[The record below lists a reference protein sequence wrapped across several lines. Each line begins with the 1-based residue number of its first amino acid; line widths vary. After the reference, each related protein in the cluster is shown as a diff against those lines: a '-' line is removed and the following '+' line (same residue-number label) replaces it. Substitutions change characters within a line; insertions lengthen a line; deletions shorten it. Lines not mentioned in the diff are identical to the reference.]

1 MIVAGLTGGI
11 ASGKST
17 VSALF
22 EAAGAIVIDADK
34 IAREVVK
41 KGLPAWRAVVD
52 HFGREILRPDGE
64 IDRPR
69 LADIVFNQA
78 SAKRALNRIV
88 HPYVAEETAS
98 RLKRIA
104 MNSPDAI
111 VILDVPLLFEAGL
124 EKGLAEV
131 IVVYAPQATQL
142 QRLKARDNLT
152 DTQALSRINSQMSI
166 EDKKNRG
173 TIVIDNSSDKNS
185 TRKQALDVFRRLQE
199 KDRQV

>member
-1 MIVAGLTGGI
+1 
-11 ASGKST
+11 
-17 VSALF
+17 
-22 EAAGAIVIDADK
+22 
-34 IAREVVK
+34 
-41 KGLPAWRAVVD
+41 
-52 HFGREILRPDGE
+52 
-64 IDRPR
+64 
-69 LADIVFNQA
+69 
-78 SAKRALNRIV
+78 
-88 HPYVAEETAS
+88 
-98 RLKRIA
+98 

-124 EKGLAEV
+124 EQGLAEV

-166 EDKKNRG
+166 EEKKTKA
-173 TIVIDNSSDKNS
+173 TIVIDNSADKNS